1 MLSDV
6 KDRVGV
12 CRVAISS
19 MIIGCV
25 CVYVC
30 AFTDSFKLIW
40 FAAAVFLKLD
50 QENLCVCVL
59 AVETCYCVSLM
70 SYRCSFRK
78 IM

>member
-50 QENLCVCVL
+50 QENLSVCIGCRNMLLCQSDVL
-59 AVETCYCVSLM
+59 SLFF
-70 SYRCSFRK
+70 S
-78 IM
+78 